1 MTFSV
6 LMAMFSFSFAM
17 SIAPGPVNIMII
29 SSGANYGFRK
39 TFAFISGATIGFTVL
54 LIIIALGLS
63 SIIGLYPNLFRFLEV
78 LGVMII
84 LYIAYKIITA
94 NGRLSIEKKEQK
106 QLTFFEGFLLQWLNP
121 KAWIGSVSGISMFPI
136 QPWSLTVFIIMYFI
150 VCYVSLSF
158 WGVVGQKVSI
168 FLNTNKR
175 LKIFNGVMGGF
186 LIFTAL
192 SVLLM

>member
-1 MTFSV
+1 
-6 LMAMFSFSFAM
+6 MAMFSFSFAM